1 MSVESSTLAWM
12 HSRSKGTARLVLLA
26 IADHD
31 GDGGAWPSIE
41 TLMRRAGNIDRRA
54 VQRAIVNLESL
65 GEIRRVIQAGGTP
78 EMDNTRRP
86 NRYEFLITCPDY
98 CDRTKR
104 HKDIRKPLISF
115 ENDGAVE
122 EPPRGRGTARGAVEE
137 PPKPS
142 FNPINRLNKESL
154 VLNREDKSSNCLK
167 SPSLQHIFDPSSG
180 WCNFCEA
187 REDKVA

>member
-1 MSVESSTLAWM
+1 MSVESSTLVWM
-12 HSRSKGTARLVLLA
+12 HSRSKGTARIVLLA

-31 GDGGAWPSIE
+31 GDGGAWPSVE
-41 TLMRRAGNIDRRA
+41 TLMRKAGNIDRRA
-54 VQRAIVNLESL
+54 IQRAIANLESL
-65 GEIRRVIQAGGTP
+65 GEIRRFLQAGGTP

-86 NRYEFLITCPDY
+86 NRYEILITCPQY

-115 ENDGAVE
+115 EDDGAVV
-122 EPPRGRGTARGAVEE
+122 EPPRGQSTAPRAVVE

-142 FNPINRLNKESL
+142 LEPINRLNKESL
-154 VLNREDKSSNCLK
+154 VLKRASENCLK